1 MRTRFNL
8 DISDFTRFL
17 MLIHGGYGV
26 GKTHLLGDMLLT
38 ERENGEV
45 RYVNM
50 PGEDGYLSIRNLG
63 LGECAENVETLDDLK
78 GLIGDYKKSKL
89 AAVAFDGGKWL
100 GKLVI
105 KGVCGDRIPTIGK
118 GSDDW
123 TKIHNEFEAIIA
135 TIRHVAPVVVLAS
148 SSDKSVDQV
157 SGETVLS
164 PDLPGR
170 QAAGIGSQ
178 VDFAF
183 QMHAKPSGPNSVR
196 RWLGTAPS
204 STTVTRVRLPRPLP
218 HEIIIPEGRGGWKK
232 IKEAI
237 ENALKPVEAK

>member
-1 MRTRFNL
+1 LRIKFNL
-8 DISDFTRFL
+8 DITDFTRFL

-38 ERENGEV
+38 EREQGDV
-45 RYVNM
+45 RYVNLS
-50 PGEDGYLSIRNLG
+50 GEDGYLSIRNLG
-63 LGECAENVETLDDLK
+63 LGDCAETVETLDDLK
-78 GLIGDYKKSKL
+78 QLIGDYKKAKL
-89 AAVAFDGGKWL
+89 AAVALDGGKWL

-105 KGVCGDRIPTIGK
+105 KGVCGDRLPKIGRD
-118 GSDDW
+118 SDDW
-123 TKIHNEFEAIIA
+123 TRIHNEFETIVA
-135 TIRHVAPVVVLAS
+135 TVRHVAPVVVLAS

-183 QMHAKPSGPNSVR
+183 QMQARPSGPNQVR
-196 RWLGTAPS
+196 RWLNTAPS
-204 STTVTRVRLPRPLP
+204 VNTVTRVRLPRPLP
-218 HEIIIPEGRGGWKK
+218 HEIVIPDGRGGWKK
-232 IKEAI
+232 VKEAI